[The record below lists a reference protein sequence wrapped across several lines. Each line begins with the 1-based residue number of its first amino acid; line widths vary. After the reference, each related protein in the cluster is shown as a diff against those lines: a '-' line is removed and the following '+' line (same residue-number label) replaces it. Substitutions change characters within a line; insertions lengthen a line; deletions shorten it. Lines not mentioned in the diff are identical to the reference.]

1 MNKPA
6 PNQIKALR
14 EAARLSQ
21 SEAAELV
28 HATRRTWQNW
38 EAPEGSAS
46 HRAMP
51 PAAWELFEAKAQ
63 RAAEA
68 FERCTSRAAILE
80 TAAQI
85 SAELDL

>member
-1 MNKPA
+1 MDKLA
-6 PNQIKALR
+6 PNTIRATR

-21 SEAAELV
+21 AEAAALV
-28 HATRRTWQNW
+28 GATRRTWQNW
-38 EAPEGSAS
+38 EAPEGSANNRTMPAGTWAQFEPLAR
-46 HRAMP
+46 RAVV
-51 PAAWELFEAKAQ
+51 E
-63 RAAEA
+63 

>member
-14 EAARLSQ
+14 DAARLSQ

-38 EAPEGSAS
+38 EAPEGTAN

-51 PAAWELFEAKAQ
+51 PAAWELFEAKA
-63 RAAEA
+63 ALAVVA
-68 FERCTSRAAILE
+68 FERCTSREAILE